1 MRIVL
6 VGGNGQVG
14 AEVALLLSR
23 QSGVDVQTISRSREG
38 SAFLRLN
45 GIQVTHGDISKP
57 EDARRILD
65 GGDVIANFAL
75 ALGSPAS
82 AVARNKTIIQNCFD
96 YSPQHSTV
104 VFFST
109 LAVHGEYSPD
119 GRRQSTFY
127 GRLKRQNEA
136 QMQKLSRQKKHN
148 AYVLRLGHVMGDY
161 QRLNEL
167 IRDEISNPPVFLPY
181 PDRLSNVTA
190 TVTIAD
196 ALLAIASKRAGPPGI
211 YDLLNQPQ
219 WNWREVYECEAKRQN
234 IEVQFGAPN
243 SAAGE
248 TAGIVNVI
256 RNRAIRILSAPN
268 LRQTVLNLS
277 SRLPDKL
284 FASIKAEYSVAATR
298 ADIAQLT
305 APAKATNSVH
315 HWPSLESKNLP
326 GLKETRQLIERESLA
341 LSDV

>member
-82 AVARNKTIIQNCFD
+82 AVARNRTIIQNCFD
-96 YSPQHSTV
+96 YSPQPSTV

-127 GRLKRQNEA
+127 GQLKRQNEA
-136 QMQKLSRQKKHN
+136 QVRRLSRQKKRK

-234 IEVQFGAPN
+234 IEVQFVALN

-248 TAGIVNVI
+248 TAGMVNVI
-256 RNRAIRILSAPN
+256 RNRAIKILSARICVRPC
-268 LRQTVLNLS
+268 
-277 SRLPDKL
+277 
-284 FASIKAEYSVAATR
+284 
-298 ADIAQLT
+298 
-305 APAKATNSVH
+305 
-315 HWPSLESKNLP
+315 
-326 GLKETRQLIERESLA
+326 
-341 LSDV
+341 